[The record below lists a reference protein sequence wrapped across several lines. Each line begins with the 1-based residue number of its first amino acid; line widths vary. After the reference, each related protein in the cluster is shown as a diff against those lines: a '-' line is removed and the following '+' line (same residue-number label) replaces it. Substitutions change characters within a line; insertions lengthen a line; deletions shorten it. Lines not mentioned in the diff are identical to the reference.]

1 MRCSA
6 ILDYA
11 AAHRDS
17 VFGSR
22 GVQLALALTFEL
34 AGDLQYVA
42 RPQRPI
48 IAGRGLYPIAWP
60 LEQPVATCPA
70 HSDATQPFYQLL
82 SHSGCQKSAHGI
94 TSEAGAL
101 VPVRGVTYMYGE
113 TWICRVLVR
122 PKPGS

>member
-1 MRCSA
+1 MQVHRRMIRCSA

-11 AAHRDS
+11 AAHRDG

-42 RPQRPI
+42 CPQRPI

-70 HSDATQPFYQLL
+70 HSDATRPIYRLL
-82 SHSGCQKSAHGI
+82 SHSGRQKSAPGT
-94 TSEAGAL
+94 TSEAEAL
-101 VPVRGVTYMYGE
+101 IPVRRVT
-113 TWICRVLVR
+113 
-122 PKPGS
+122 